1 MSIKDRF
8 TEQEWQDLV
17 QSPMLAGI
25 AVTAADPGGL
35 WGAVKESAGIA
46 RSLLE
51 AQSSPDPDSL
61 PTIISASFEDS
72 DGRRVT
78 QEHLKELVKGR
89 KPAEVSEL
97 AVERLREIDAL
108 IAAKAPEYSDTYRQ
122 FVRATA
128 QKVAEAAKEGGFLGF
143 GGEKISEAEKK
154 TLDDIDRAL
163 G

>member
-1 MSIKDRF
+1 MSIKDKF
-8 TEQEWQDLV
+8 TEQEWQDVV

-51 AQSSPDPDSL
+51 AKSSPDPDSL

-78 QEHLKELVKGR
+78 QDHLKQLVKGR

-108 IAAKAPEYSDTYRQ
+108 VAAKAPEYTDSYRQ
-122 FVRATA
+122 FVRTTA

-143 GGEKISEAEKK
+143 GGETISDAEKK
-154 TLDDIDRAL
+154 TLEDIDRAL